1 MKVQSVRRMIALPF
15 SPRGSR
21 YRYVQSNLQRS
32 YIIKAFRVSAFFF
45 FFERQNSSIFI
56 IEKAKKA
63 EKVSTEGKGQLHN
76 GIIYEP
82 TR

>member
-1 MKVQSVRRMIALPF
+1 VEVVIVMFNQICKEVTLKKLSEFLLF
-15 SPRGSR
+15 
-21 YRYVQSNLQRS
+21 L
-32 YIIKAFRVSAFFF
+32 

>member
-1 MKVQSVRRMIALPF
+1 MIALPF
-15 SPRGSR
+15 PPYGSR

-32 YIIKAFRVSAFFF
+32 YIKKAFRVSAFFL
-45 FFERQNSSIFI
+45 ERQNSSIFI

-63 EKVSTEGKGQLHN
+63 EKVLTEGKGQLHN